1 MMQTSTNKVSNILH
15 GLSGFLLYL
24 FAIYSNVVLLYI
36 HNAYYDDQA
45 TIIIILFIVDLV
57 GLIGLFRIEGDML
70 EKKYNNNLSSFI
82 CLLVV
87 FFSVLYVPRG
97 FSYNNVYNKI
107 LSDDNH
113 PSNYDALYV
122 NLIISTLLHSLS
134 VILHFIS
141 SIVNIYN
148 NEKCEEIQINN
159 I

>member
-1 MMQTSTNKVSNILH
+1 MMQTSTNKVSNIMH

-45 TIIIILFIVDLV
+45 TIIIVLFIVDLV
-57 GLIGLFRIEGDML
+57 GLIGLFRIEVDML
-70 EKKYNNNLSSFI
+70 EKKTNNNLSSFI

-97 FSYNNVYNKI
+97 FSYNNAYYKL
-107 LSDDNH
+107 LSDVNH

-148 NEKCEEIQINN
+148 NYKYKEIQIN
-159 I
+159 IV